1 MTDIYILIVDD
12 KPQNLFALET
22 VLNGVAA
29 KVIKANSGEDAL
41 ALTLNY
47 DFALAIL
54 DVQMPEMDG
63 YELASYLLDDPNTAR
78 IPIIFLSA
86 AYSDEQ
92 HTFKGYEQGAV
103 DYIVKPFEPAIL
115 LRKVNVFLELAR
127 YRIQLEQMVYD
138 RTVALQEEERKLRT
152 IIENTP
158 DIILNIDKE
167 GYITF
172 INAPKKYSQVIGFSI
187 FDFIGKSAIDYHK
200 NALNDV
206 FNSKKHIEFEST
218 LFLPWFSAEAPYLHR
233 LSPIIVDQTVVG
245 CLQIA
250 RDISATKSAEL
261 ARAEKLRAEAENK
274 AKSKFLASMSHEI
287 RTPMNA
293 IIGYTQLLKRE
304 QNLSDKQYRYLEVI
318 DSSGEHLLA
327 LIDSVLDMARIES
340 GRMVLSPSK
349 VNLAKLISEITR
361 MFQLAANE
369 KGIEISFIQSPP
381 IPEWIIADANKI
393 RQVVINLVGN
403 ALKFTQHGSI
413 ELRTGYCS
421 GFDDNSGLLRLYVEV
436 KDTGCGIE
444 DDKIKTIFEPF
455 VQADAANNQVGVGLG
470 LAVSKEISRLM
481 AGSLTVQS
489 QINQGSIFRFDFTA
503 NHADEPLQ
511 EPFHSTAWHVHNES
525 SIHILVVDDDL
536 DNLDM
541 IGNLL
546 KSVNISVSLANSG
559 HEGLRLFEEQ
569 SPGLV
574 IVDYQMEPITG
585 IDVVEKIR
593 ELKEGKD
600 IPIIIITASPF
611 DEYRDHSIKAG
622 ANAFLSKPFREQDL
636 FSAIQKLSPIRF
648 ESIKSGYSKNN
659 FQRSND
665 HQGTPN
671 IQSLSNYLINDL
683 NTALRTGYLEDIE
696 QAIDKIVEENSSV
709 GQTLRTLADNFE
721 YTKILKLLQDKGIA
735 HE

>member
-127 YRIQLEQMVYD
+127 YRIQLEQLVYD
-138 RTVALQEEERKLRT
+138 RTVALQEEERKLRS

-187 FDFIGKSAIDYHK
+187 YDFIGKSAIDYQK

-206 FNSKKHIEFEST
+206 FNSMKNIEFEST
-218 LFLPWFSAEAPYLHR
+218 FLLPWFSAEAPYSHR

-369 KGIEISFIQSPP
+369 KGIQISFIQSIPN
-381 IPEWIIADANKI
+381 PEWIIADANKI

-413 ELRTGYCS
+413 ELRTGYCR

-455 VQADAANNQVGVGLG
+455 VQADAANNQIGVGLG

-481 AGSLTVQS
+481 GGTLTVQS
-489 QINQGSIFRFDFTA
+489 QINQGSIFRFEFTA
-503 NHADEPLQ
+503 NHTEEPLQ
-511 EPFHSTAWHVHNES
+511 EPFHSLTWHVKDES
-525 SIHILVVDDDL
+525 NLHILVVDDDL
-536 DNLDM
+536 DNLNM
-541 IGNLL
+541 IGSLL

-559 HEGLRLFEEQ
+559 SEGLRLFEEQ
-569 SPGLV
+569 RPGLV
-574 IVDYQMEPITG
+574 ILDYQMEPITG

-593 ELKEGKD
+593 EFKEGEE
-600 IPIIIITASPF
+600 IPVIIITASPF

-636 FSAIQKLSPIRF
+636 FAAIQKLSPVTF
-648 ESIKSGYSKNN
+648 ESIKSVYSKTN
-659 FQRSND
+659 FQKSNG
-665 HQGTPN
+665 HQGIPD
-671 IQSLSNYLINDL
+671 IKSLSNDLINNL
-683 NTALRTGYLEDIE
+683 NTALRTGYLEDID
-696 QAIDKIVEENSSV
+696 QAIDQIIEDNSSV

-721 YTKILKLLQDKGIA
+721 YTKILTMLQDKEIA
-735 HE
+735 HD